1 MSDISKEVKILESCQ
16 SAGNIKALFGYSKI
30 TGPGWWIAAASL
42 SAGSLIG
49 SIGLGQR
56 LGLDGLWIQAAAML
70 LGIFTLFAISQITLN
85 TQQSLFV
92 ILKNDW
98 NKSLAI
104 WLAFSAIITGF
115 TWCMPQFRLGADA
128 VVTTLLPSLDNKGG
142 RVLIAVLLLILS
154 VGLSLVYERHGPRSS
169 IFTWTIKL
177 LVLFIIFSAISSV
190 ILFFPSSGIS
200 FGDILQSLVPSYNFL
215 IEPSPLFSNLLENS
229 GEMKMFWEE
238 KILLKQRELAL
249 ICFSSTLGVNIMFA
263 LPLLLLNRKWRRIHD
278 RFSKFNLFTTCFLP
292 FSIVS
297 VCLTLLSAIAFHPKD
312 LMTPEDDLL
321 ESTEIV
327 DLLNQ
332 RVVHEIGY
340 EKFRDMAPFQQ
351 DALTDALSNDEKKLA
366 SIIAGKSVKQWIA
379 SLSQTGGIY
388 FSYLLGVTIFAI
400 SLSTIVI
407 LMIINGHLVCEV
419 LGKPHKGPAFQSG
432 SLLLAISSIGPFVWS
447 DQDNWVSDPTYFISL
462 AILPFA
468 LLSFTLLLN
477 NPSIMGRMRPSGT
490 GGYFINAGIILS
502 FIFLGSSSFYLV
514 WNEHWGSF
522 PIGQV
527 LLSISGVL
535 LLIGH
540 FSLRTKKLSKRLE
553 GLEDMFN
560 RFSDQS
566 GK

>member
-16 SAGNIKALFGYSKI
+16 SAGNVKALFGYSKI

-49 SIGLGQR
+49 SVGLGQR
-56 LGLDGLWIQAAAML
+56 LGLDGLWIQATAML
-70 LGIFTLFAISQITLN
+70 LGMFTLFAISQITLN

-98 NKSLAI
+98 NKSLAT
-104 WLAFSAIITGF
+104 WLAVSAIITSF

-128 VVTTLLPSLDNKGG
+128 VVATLLPSLDNKGG
-142 RVLIAVLLLILS
+142 RVLIAVVLLILS
-154 VGLSLVYERHGPRSS
+154 VGLSFIYEKHGPRSS

-177 LVLFIIFSAISSV
+177 LVLFVIFSAISSV
-190 ILFFPSSGIS
+190 ILFLPSSGIS
-200 FGDILQSLVPSYNFL
+200 LGSIFQSLVPSYSLL
-215 IEPSPLFSNLLENS
+215 IEPSPLFSTLLENS

-238 KILLKQRELAL
+238 KILLKQKELAL
-249 ICFSSTLGVNIMFA
+249 VCFSSTLGVNLMFA
-263 LPLLLLNRKWRRIHD
+263 LPLLLLNRNWRRSHD
-278 RFSKFNLFTTCFLP
+278 RFSKFNLFTTGFLP

-297 VCLTLLSAIAFHPKD
+297 VCLTLLSTIAFQHKNVIMPD
-312 LMTPEDDLL
+312 VELL
-321 ESTEIV
+321 ENAATV

-332 RVVHEIGY
+332 RIVHEIGS
-340 EKFRDMAPFQQ
+340 ERFKDMAPFQQ
-351 DALTDALSNDEKKLA
+351 DALLSALSNDEKRLA
-366 SIIAGKSVKQWIA
+366 SVIAGKSVKQWIA
-379 SLSQTGGIY
+379 SLSQTGGTY
-388 FSYLLGVTIFAI
+388 FPYLLGLTIFAI
-400 SLSTIVI
+400 TLSTIVI
-407 LMIINGHLVCEV
+407 LMIINGHLFCEV

-432 SLLLAISSIGPFVWS
+432 SLLLAIASIGPFVWS

-468 LLSFTLLLN
+468 LLSFALVLN
-477 NPSIMGRMRPSGT
+477 NPSIMGRMRPNGM

-502 FIFLGSSSFYLV
+502 FVFLGSSSFYLV
-514 WNEHWGSF
+514 WNEYWDSF

-527 LLSISGVL
+527 LLSLIGVL

-553 GLEDMFN
+553 GLEAKIN
-560 RFSDQS
+560 HISKQS
-566 GK
+566 G

>member
-16 SAGNIKALFGYSKI
+16 SAGNVKALFGYSKI

-49 SIGLGQR
+49 SVGLGQR
-56 LGLDGLWIQAAAML
+56 LGLDGLWIQATAML
-70 LGIFTLFAISQITLN
+70 LGMFTLFAISQITLN

-98 NKSLAI
+98 NKSLAT
-104 WLAFSAIITGF
+104 WLAVSAIITSF

-128 VVTTLLPSLDNKGG
+128 VVATLLPSLDNKGG
-142 RVLIAVLLLILS
+142 RVLIAVVLLILS
-154 VGLSLVYERHGPRSS
+154 VGLSFIYERHGPRSS

-177 LVLFIIFSAISSV
+177 LVLFVIFSAISSV
-190 ILFFPSSGIS
+190 ILFLPSSGIS
-200 FGDILQSLVPSYNFL
+200 LGAILQSLVPSYSLL
-215 IEPSPLFSNLLENS
+215 IEPSPLFSTLLENS

-249 ICFSSTLGVNIMFA
+249 VCFSSTLGVNLMFA
-263 LPLLLLNRKWRRIHD
+263 LPLLLLNRNWRRSHD
-278 RFSKFNLFTTCFLP
+278 RFSKFNLFTTGFLP

-297 VCLTLLSAIAFHPKD
+297 VCLTLLSTIAFQQRD
-312 LMTPEDDLL
+312 VIVSDVELL
-321 ESTEIV
+321 EDAVTV

-332 RVVHEIGY
+332 RIVHEIGS
-340 EKFRDMAPFQQ
+340 ERFKDMAPFQQ
-351 DALTDALSNDEKKLA
+351 DALLSALSNDEKRLA
-366 SIIAGKSVKQWIA
+366 SVIAGKSVKQWIA
-379 SLSQTGGIY
+379 SLSQTGGTY
-388 FSYLLGVTIFAI
+388 FTYLLGLTIFAI
-400 SLSTIVI
+400 TLSTIVI

-432 SLLLAISSIGPFVWS
+432 SLLLAIASIGPFVWS

-468 LLSFTLLLN
+468 LLSFALVLN
-477 NPSIMGRMRPSGT
+477 NPSIMGRMRPNGM

-502 FIFLGSSSFYLV
+502 FVFLGSSSFYLV
-514 WNEHWGSF
+514 WNEYWGSF

-527 LLSISGVL
+527 LLSLIGVL

-553 GLEDMFN
+553 GLEAKIN
-560 RFSDQS
+560 HISKQS
-566 GK
+566 G

>member
-16 SAGNIKALFGYSKI
+16 SAGNVKALFGYSKI

-49 SIGLGQR
+49 SVGLGQR
-56 LGLDGLWIQAAAML
+56 LGLDGLWIQATAML
-70 LGIFTLFAISQITLN
+70 LGMFTLFAISQITLN

-98 NKSLAI
+98 NKSLAT
-104 WLAFSAIITGF
+104 WLAFSAIITSF

-128 VVTTLLPSLDNKGG
+128 VVATLLPSLDNKGG
-142 RVLIAVLLLILS
+142 RVLIAVVLLFLS
-154 VGLSLVYERHGPRSS
+154 VGLSFIYERHGPRSS
-169 IFTWTIKL
+169 IFSWTIKL
-177 LVLFIIFSAISSV
+177 LVLFVIFSAISSV
-190 ILFFPSSGIS
+190 ILFLPSSGIS
-200 FGDILQSLVPSYNFL
+200 LGAILQNLVPSYSLL
-215 IEPSPLFSNLLENS
+215 IEPSPLFSTLLENS

-249 ICFSSTLGVNIMFA
+249 VCFSSTLGVNLMFA
-263 LPLLLLNRKWRRIHD
+263 LPLLLLNRNWRRSHD
-278 RFSKFNLFTTCFLP
+278 RFSKFNLFTTGFLP

-297 VCLTLLSAIAFHPKD
+297 VCLTLLSTTAFQQRDVIVSDVELLKD
-312 LMTPEDDLL
+312 VVT
-321 ESTEIV
+321 V

-332 RVVHEIGY
+332 RIVHEIGS
-340 EKFRDMAPFQQ
+340 ERFKDMAPFQQ
-351 DALTDALSNDEKKLA
+351 DALLSALSNDEKRLA
-366 SIIAGKSVKQWIA
+366 SVIAGKSVKQWIA
-379 SLSQTGGIY
+379 SLSQTGGTY
-388 FSYLLGVTIFAI
+388 FTYLLGFTIFAI
-400 SLSTIVI
+400 TLSTIVI

-432 SLLLAISSIGPFVWS
+432 SLLLAIASIGPFVWS

-468 LLSFTLLLN
+468 LLSFALVLN
-477 NPSIMGRMRPSGT
+477 NPSIMGRMRPNGM

-502 FIFLGSSSFYLV
+502 FVFLGSSSFYLV
-514 WNEHWGSF
+514 WNEYWDSF

-527 LLSISGVL
+527 LLSLIGVL

-553 GLEDMFN
+553 GLEAKIN
-560 RFSDQS
+560 HISKQS
-566 GK
+566 G

>member
-16 SAGNIKALFGYSKI
+16 SAGNVKALFGYSKI

-49 SIGLGQR
+49 SVGLGQR
-56 LGLDGLWIQAAAML
+56 LGLDGLWIQATAML
-70 LGIFTLFAISQITLN
+70 LGMFTLFTISQITLN

-98 NKSLAI
+98 NKSLAT
-104 WLAFSAIITGF
+104 WLAVSAIITSF

-128 VVTTLLPSLDNKGG
+128 VVATLLPSLDNKGG
-142 RVLIAVLLLILS
+142 RVLIAVVLLILS
-154 VGLSLVYERHGPRSS
+154 VGLSFIYERHGPRSS

-177 LVLFIIFSAISSV
+177 LVLFVIFSAISSV
-190 ILFFPSSGIS
+190 ILFLPSSGIS
-200 FGDILQSLVPSYNFL
+200 LGAILQSLVPSYSLL
-215 IEPSPLFSNLLENS
+215 IEPSPLFSTLLENS

-249 ICFSSTLGVNIMFA
+249 VCFSSTLGVNLMFA
-263 LPLLLLNRKWRRIHD
+263 LPLLLLNRNWRRSHD
-278 RFSKFNLFTTCFLP
+278 RFSKFNLFTTGFLP

-297 VCLTLLSAIAFHPKD
+297 VCLTLLSTIAFQQRD
-312 LMTPEDDLL
+312 VIVSDVELL
-321 ESTEIV
+321 EDAVTV

-332 RVVHEIGY
+332 RIVHEIGS
-340 EKFRDMAPFQQ
+340 ERFKDMAPFQQ
-351 DALTDALSNDEKKLA
+351 DALLSALSNDEKRLA
-366 SIIAGKSVKQWIA
+366 SVIAGKSVKQWIA
-379 SLSQTGGIY
+379 SLSQTGGTY
-388 FSYLLGVTIFAI
+388 FTYLLGLTIFAI
-400 SLSTIVI
+400 TLSTIVI

-432 SLLLAISSIGPFVWS
+432 SLLLAIASIGPFVWS

-468 LLSFTLLLN
+468 LLSFALVLN
-477 NPSIMGRMRPSGT
+477 NPSIMGRMRPNGM

-502 FIFLGSSSFYLV
+502 FVFLGSSSFYLV
-514 WNEHWGSF
+514 WNEYWGSF

-527 LLSISGVL
+527 LLSLIGVL

-540 FSLRTKKLSKRLE
+540 FSLRTKKLSKQLE
-553 GLEDMFN
+553 GLEAKIN
-560 RFSDQS
+560 HISKQS
-566 GK
+566 G

>member
-16 SAGNIKALFGYSKI
+16 SAGNVKALFGYFKI

-49 SIGLGQR
+49 SVGLGQR

-70 LGIFTLFAISQITLN
+70 LGMFTLFAISQITLN

-98 NKSLAI
+98 NKSLAT
-104 WLAFSAIITGF
+104 WLAVSAIITSF

-128 VVTTLLPSLDNKGG
+128 VVATLLPSLDNKGG
-142 RVLIAVLLLILS
+142 RVLIAIVLLILS
-154 VGLSLVYERHGPRSS
+154 VGLSFIYEKQGPRSS

-177 LVLFIIFSAISSV
+177 LVLFVIFSAISSV
-190 ILFFPSSGIS
+190 ILFLPSSGIS
-200 FGDILQSLVPSYNFL
+200 FGDIFQGLLPSYSLL
-215 IEPSPLFSNLLENS
+215 IEPSPLFSTLLENS

-238 KILLKQRELAL
+238 KILLKQKELAL
-249 ICFSSTLGVNIMFA
+249 VCFSSTLGVNLMFA
-263 LPLLLLNRKWRRIHD
+263 LPLILLNRNWRRSHD
-278 RFSKFNLFTTCFLP
+278 RFSKFNLFTTGFLP

-297 VCLTLLSAIAFHPKD
+297 VCLTLLSTIAFQQKNVIMPD
-312 LMTPEDDLL
+312 VELL
-321 ESTEIV
+321 ENAATV

-332 RVVHEIGY
+332 RIVHEIGN
-340 EKFRDMAPFQQ
+340 KRFSDMAPFQQ
-351 DALTDALSNDEKKLA
+351 DACMVALSNDEKRLA

-379 SLSQTGGIY
+379 SLSQTGGTY
-388 FSYLLGVTIFAI
+388 FTYLLGLTIFAI
-400 SLSTIVI
+400 TLSTIVI

-432 SLLLAISSIGPFVWS
+432 SLLLAIASIGPFVWS
-447 DQDNWVSDPTYFISL
+447 GQDNWVSDPTYFISL

-468 LLSFTLLLN
+468 LLSFSLVLN
-477 NPSIMGRMRPSGT
+477 NPSIMGRMRPKGI
-490 GGYFINAGIILS
+490 GGYFINTGIILS
-502 FIFLGSSSFYLV
+502 FIFIGSSSIYIV
-514 WNEHWGSF
+514 WNEYWGSF

-527 LLSISGVL
+527 LISLIGVL

-540 FSLRTKKLSKRLE
+540 FSLRTQKLSKRLE
-553 GLEDMFN
+553 GLDAKIN
-560 RFSDQS
+560 RITDQS
-566 GK
+566 G

>member
-16 SAGNIKALFGYSKI
+16 SAGNVKALFGYSKI

-49 SIGLGQR
+49 SVGLGQR
-56 LGLDGLWIQAAAML
+56 LGLDGLWIQATAML
-70 LGIFTLFAISQITLN
+70 LGMFTLFAISQITLN

-98 NKSLAI
+98 NKSLAT
-104 WLAFSAIITGF
+104 WLAVSAIITSF

-128 VVTTLLPSLDNKGG
+128 VVATLLPSLDNKGG
-142 RVLIAVLLLILS
+142 RVLIAVVLLILS
-154 VGLSLVYERHGPRSS
+154 VGLSFIYERHGPRSS

-177 LVLFIIFSAISSV
+177 LVLFVIFSAISSV
-190 ILFFPSSGIS
+190 ILFLPSSGIS
-200 FGDILQSLVPSYNFL
+200 LGAIFQSLVPSYSLL
-215 IEPSPLFSNLLENS
+215 IEPSPLFSTLLENS

-249 ICFSSTLGVNIMFA
+249 VCFSSTLGVNLMFA
-263 LPLLLLNRKWRRIHD
+263 LPLILLNRNWRRSHD
-278 RFSKFNLFTTCFLP
+278 RFSKFNLFTTGFLP

-297 VCLTLLSAIAFHPKD
+297 VCLTLLSTISFQPRD
-312 LMTPEDDLL
+312 VIVSDVELL
-321 ESTEIV
+321 EDAVTV

-332 RVVHEIGY
+332 RIVHEIGS
-340 EKFRDMAPFQQ
+340 ERFKDMAPFQQ
-351 DALTDALSNDEKKLA
+351 DALLSALSNDEKRLA
-366 SIIAGKSVKQWIA
+366 SVIAGKSVKQWIA
-379 SLSQTGGIY
+379 SLSQTGGTY
-388 FSYLLGVTIFAI
+388 FTYLLGLTIFAI
-400 SLSTIVI
+400 TLSTIVI

-432 SLLLAISSIGPFVWS
+432 SLLLAIASIGPFVWS

-468 LLSFTLLLN
+468 LLSFALVLN
-477 NPSIMGRMRPSGT
+477 NPSIMGRMRPNGM

-502 FIFLGSSSFYLV
+502 LIFLGSSSFYLV
-514 WNEHWGSF
+514 WNEYWGSF

-527 LLSISGVL
+527 LISLIGVL

-553 GLEDMFN
+553 GLEAKIN
-560 RFSDQS
+560 HISEQS
-566 GK
+566 G